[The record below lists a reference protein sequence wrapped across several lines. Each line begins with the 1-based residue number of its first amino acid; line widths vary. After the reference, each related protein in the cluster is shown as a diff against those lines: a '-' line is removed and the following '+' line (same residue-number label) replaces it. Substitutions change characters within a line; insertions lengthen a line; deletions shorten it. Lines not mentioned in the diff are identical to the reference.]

1 VFFSRHRI
9 PIGSVFYL
17 FVLVTTVPLALF
29 AAVLIGASWRQQE
42 EMVDR
47 QNMEVARAIS
57 VAVDLEVERTIGALT
72 VLSTFLQDTV
82 EGGDL
87 RAFYDV
93 SKRLAPEQDWES
105 IRLVAPSGAV
115 TLATNVPFGE
125 PVTLTDE
132 SWVREAVTTRQPVVS
147 SVRKAADLESW
158 VVSVGVPVVRAGSVR
173 FVLGARI
180 RAREFGDILRRQSI
194 PSGGVVTL
202 TDRALAIVTRTMNEE
217 NLVGRPPT
225 PEFAERAR
233 SAAEGAWR
241 STTREGVPSY
251 SAWSRSPLTG
261 WTVGLAMPAAA
272 INGPIRRSFYALTAA
287 GIAITGMGLFGA
299 VLLRR
304 RLVAAQLAVA
314 ATARTLARGEP
325 ISAPESSIAELQDL
339 SAALREAAAILRMR
353 QYEREQAQLKADAVR
368 SPGRS

>member
-1 VFFSRHRI
+1 MFFSRHRI
-9 PIGSVFYL
+9 PIGGVFYL
-17 FVLVTTVPLALF
+17 LVLVTTVPLALF

-42 EMVDR
+42 VMVDR

-72 VLSTFLQDTV
+72 VLSSFLP
-82 EGGDL
+82 EAHGDY

-93 SKRLAPEQDWES
+93 ARRVAPEQEWES

-147 SVRKAADLESW
+147 SARKAADLDSW
-158 VVSVGVPVVRAGSVR
+158 VVSVGVPVVRAGTIT

-180 RAREFGDILRRQSI
+180 RAREFGDILRRQNV
-194 PSGGVVTL
+194 PPGGVVTL
-202 TDRALAIVTRTMNEE
+202 SDRTLTIVTRTMNEDT
-217 NLVGRPPT
+217 LVGRPPT
-225 PEFAERAR
+225 PEFAAHTRTAP
-233 SAAEGAWR
+233 EGAWR
-241 STTREGVPSY
+241 ATTREGVPAY

-261 WTVGLAMPAAA
+261 WTVGVAMPSATIA
-272 INGPIRRSFYALTAA
+272 GPIRRSFYLLTAA
-287 GIAITGMGLFGA
+287 GLAITGMGLFGA

-304 RLVAAQLAVA
+304 RVVAAQLAVA

-353 QYEREQAQLKADAVR
+353 QYEREQAERKGEALR
-368 SPGRS
+368 SV